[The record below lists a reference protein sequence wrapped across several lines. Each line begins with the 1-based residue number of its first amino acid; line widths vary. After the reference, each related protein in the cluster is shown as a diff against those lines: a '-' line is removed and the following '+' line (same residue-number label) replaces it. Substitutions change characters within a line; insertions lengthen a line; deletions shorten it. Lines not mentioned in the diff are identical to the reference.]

1 MFFLNKKLPLTKTT
15 LQTKPKIFSYQRPTQ
30 SSIQMSNSPIQM
42 SRYPNENC
50 IRPFKSA
57 LDILNNRNKCK
68 SHQSL
73 RNNFY
78 NSKILPLKSAYLSN
92 SISTKSQVFLNDN
105 SETNNNNLT
114 LTDDE
119 NYDDDYIVINPLNSK
134 YGDEITKLQN
144 NNTKRITKSNNNS
157 ATSRNGSAH
166 SAKKF
171 DHLNVSN
178 NSITISNLKSNS
190 KKLYDSKKKF
200 KKRIST
206 KPTSLTNMNEANLVE
221 TQHPIETHR
230 HIRFTA
236 LLSIDAQ
243 FSFLKAYEDMIYVE
257 LTYIYPYIQTIP
269 RTSTAKFIKFIDL
282 NLQTNDYNCE
292 QNNRFKITLLIE
304 QAMKILDS
312 IQKFKAKLKLD
323 ENKENDDN
331 KLKNR
336 FSSYSTGVVNTN
348 PVVILEEEEDEP
360 LEM

>member
-1 MFFLNKKLPLTKTT
+1 M
-15 LQTKPKIFSYQRPTQ
+15 PKNGVSDKVR
-30 SSIQMSNSPIQM
+30 
-42 SRYPNENC
+42 
-50 IRPFKSA
+50 K
-57 LDILNNRNKCK
+57 
-68 SHQSL
+68 
-73 RNNFY
+73 FY

-92 SISTKSQVFLNDN
+92 SVSTKSQIVLNDN
-105 SETNNNNLT
+105 SEYNNNNLT
-114 LTDDE
+114 LSDDE

-144 NNTKRITKSNNNS
+144 NNTKRLTKSNQS

-171 DHLNVSN
+171 DHLNLSN

-190 KKLYDSKKKF
+190 KKFYDSKKKI

-206 KPTSLTNMNEANLVE
+206 KPTSLTNMNEANLIE
-221 TQHPIETHR
+221 THPIETHR

-282 NLQTNDYNCE
+282 NLQINDDNSE

-323 ENKENDDN
+323 ENKENNDD

-336 FSSYSTGVVNTN
+336 FSSYSTGVANIN

>member
-1 MFFLNKKLPLTKTT
+1 MFFLNKKLPLMKTT
-15 LQTKPKIFSYQRPTQ
+15 LQPKPKSFSYQRPTQ
-30 SSIQMSNSPIQM
+30 SSIQMS
-42 SRYPNENC
+42 RYSNENC

-57 LDILNNRNKCK
+57 LDILNNRNKSK

-73 RNNFY
+73 RKNFY

-92 SISTKSQVFLNDN
+92 SVSTKSQIVLNDN
-105 SETNNNNLT
+105 SEYNNNNLT

-144 NNTKRITKSNNNS
+144 NNTKRLTKSNQS

-171 DHLNVSN
+171 DHLNLSN

-190 KKLYDSKKKF
+190 KKFYDSKKKI

-206 KPTSLTNMNEANLVE
+206 KPTSLTNMNEANLIE
-221 TQHPIETHR
+221 THPIETHR

-282 NLQTNDYNCE
+282 NLQINDDNSE

-323 ENKENDDN
+323 ENKENNDD

-336 FSSYSTGVVNTN
+336 FSSYSTGVANIN